1 MISSTEWRCEDL
13 RSQRHSHTQ
22 GEFVLAISGLV
33 ACEVAQRYWL
43 VPPGCALWIPA
54 GTAHY
59 SRAASDACGFFLVI
73 DGQPSWLPQKCCTVR
88 TTPLLKEMAA
98 TLAKAPRTHLNQHY
112 LDLLVAL
119 MREEIQRSPLEYA
132 HFPFPA
138 DHRLQHV
145 ANILIEK
152 PDDRKTLAQWATD
165 VGMSER
171 TFARRLRAETGMS
184 FGQWR
189 KQLHLLIALNALSSG
204 NSVQKTSEILG
215 YETVTGF
222 ISMFKQA
229 LGSTPAKFF
238 AKKPL

>member
-1 MISSTEWRCEDL
+1 MISSTEWRRENL
-13 RSQRHSHTQ
+13 RSERHSHTQ
-22 GEFVLAISGLV
+22 GELVLAISGLV

-59 SRAASDACGFFLVI
+59 SQAAVDACGFFLSI
-73 DGQPSWLPQKCCTVR
+73 DGQPPWLPQKCCTVR
-88 TTPLLKEMAA
+88 ATPLLKEMAA
-98 TLAKAPRTHLNQHY
+98 ALAKEPRTDLNQHY

-119 MREEIQRSPLEYA
+119 MSEEIQRSPFEHA
-132 HFPFPA
+132 HFPLPA
-138 DHRLQHV
+138 DRRLQHV
-145 ANILIEK
+145 AKSLIEK
-152 PDDRKTLAQWATD
+152 PDDRKTLAQWAID
-165 VGMSER
+165 SGMSER
-171 TFARRLRAETGMS
+171 TFSRRLRAETGMS

-189 KQLHLLIALNALSSG
+189 KQLHLIIALNALSSG
-204 NSVQKTSEILG
+204 NSVQKTSEMLG

-229 LGSTPAKFF
+229 LGSTPAQFF